1 MDRSSTRARAADV
14 LQVRAVSSGREL
26 DEWIALT
33 DRIYADTPQFVP
45 PLRGQLRDF
54 HARKAP
60 YFRYGDI
67 DFVSVVRAGVVVGRT
82 TAHTNSKLD
91 AKLGARHLLFG
102 FTEFADDAEVFDA
115 LVDELLRRARPAGA
129 KGLLGPVNLLP
140 NQSGGV
146 VTAGYEQRSFVDGS
160 YSRPYYPA
168 HYERHGFTRRFEGE
182 TFVLTGLD
190 RLPTP
195 VDEIVRFDD
204 ARLEQEQLD
213 VRPVN
218 RRRMQEE
225 LAALREM
232 LNRSFAQLGYYTE
245 IDEDEL
251 AYQVAGLDFLLD
263 ERLAL
268 YLYKDG
274 RPIAFILCIPDISE
288 FVRKVNGDL
297 GLRNQL
303 RLLLTKGRYRSEAI
317 CVVQGTVP
325 EEQGKGYLALL
336 MRELLRNLEAGGYH
350 TLRGTFI
357 EHQNVASSRY
367 ADRIGEPLHQVAFYS
382 REVT

>member
-1 MDRSSTRARAADV
+1 V
-14 LQVRAVSSGREL
+14 LEVRVASSGREL
-26 DEWIALT
+26 DEWIGLT
-33 DRIYADTPQFVP
+33 DRIYADTPQFIP
-45 PLRGQLRDF
+45 PLSGQLRDF

-60 YFRYGDI
+60 YFRYGGI
-67 DFVSVVRAGVVVGRT
+67 DFVSVVRNGVVVGRS

-91 AKLGARHLLFG
+91 AKLGAKQLLFG
-102 FTEFADDAEVFDA
+102 FTEFVDDAEVFDT
-115 LVDELLRRARPAGA
+115 LVNELVRRAQVVGATRLFGPA
-129 KGLLGPVNLLP
+129 NLLP

-160 YSRPYYPA
+160 YSRAYYPA

-190 RLPTP
+190 RLAAP

-204 ARLEQEQLD
+204 ARLEQEKLD

-218 RRRMQEE
+218 RRRMKEE

-232 LNRSFAQLGYYTE
+232 LNASFAQLGYYTE

-303 RLLLTKGRYRSEAI
+303 RLLLTKSRYRSEAI
-317 CVVQGTVP
+317 CVVQGTIP

-336 MRELLRNLEAGGYH
+336 MRELLRNLEAHGYH

-357 EHQNVASSRY
+357 EHRNVASSRY
-367 ADRIGEPLHQVAFYS
+367 ADRIGEPLPQVAFYS

>member
-1 MDRSSTRARAADV
+1 VASP
-14 LQVRAVSSGREL
+14 REL
-26 DEWIALT
+26 DEWIALS
-33 DRIYADTPQFVP
+33 DRIYADAPQFVP

-67 DFVSVVRAGVVVGRT
+67 ELVSVLRDGVVVART
-82 TAHTNSKLD
+82 TAHVNSKLD
-91 AKLGARHLLFG
+91 DKLGARQLLFG
-102 FTEFADDAEVFDA
+102 FTEFVDDDEVFEA
-115 LVDELLRRARPAGA
+115 IVDELLRRARLTGA
-129 KGLLGPVNLLP
+129 TRLFGPVNLLP

-146 VTAGYEQRSFVDGS
+146 VTSGYDERSFVDGS

-168 HYERHGFTRRFEGE
+168 HYERRGFTRRFEGE

-190 RLPTP
+190 RLSAP
-195 VDEIVRFDD
+195 VDELVRFDD
-204 ARLEQEQLD
+204 ARLAEEKLV

-218 RRRMQEE
+218 RRRMKEE
-225 LAALREM
+225 VAVLREL
-232 LNRSFAQLGYYTE
+232 LNASFAQLGYYTE

-274 RPIAFILCIPDISE
+274 RPVAFILCIPDISE
-288 FVRKVNGDL
+288 FVQRVNGDL
-297 GLRNQL
+297 GLLNQL
-303 RLLLTKGRYRSEAI
+303 RLLLTKSRYRSEAI
-317 CVVQGTVP
+317 CVVQGTIP

-336 MRELLRNLEAGGYH
+336 MRELLRNLVAGGYH

-367 ADRIGEPLHQVAFYS
+367 ADRIGRPLHQVTFYS
-382 REVT
+382 RDVA